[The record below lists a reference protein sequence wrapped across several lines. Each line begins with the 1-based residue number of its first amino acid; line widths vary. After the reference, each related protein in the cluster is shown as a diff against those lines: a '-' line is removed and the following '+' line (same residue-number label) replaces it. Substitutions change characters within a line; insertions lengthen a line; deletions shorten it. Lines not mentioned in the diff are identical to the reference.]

1 MESFPP
7 RASTPWRWVE
17 NEKREPSLAAATP
30 SCIRLMGEGKRE
42 RTQHRQRCAGRGR
55 ETRTLPGSHRLSQ
68 LGLQPNPT
76 RMQRGHMTS
85 GGRATPFPLQG
96 DPAPSCTDA
105 VTKAGTSCS
114 SPALPPALSSQPRL
128 CLGRRGQSLVLRSFS
143 PALRGSP
150 ARQVLPRAE
159 IMAPVFSLCTSLPRQ
174 LPNPAQLRLP
184 LLQDDVSASQS
195 EHARLPQPAWRLAPA
210 QPPPHS

>member
-1 MESFPP
+1 
-7 RASTPWRWVE
+7 
-17 NEKREPSLAAATP
+17 
-30 SCIRLMGEGKRE
+30 MGEGKWEPTR
-42 RTQHRQRCAGRGR
+42 HRRHCAGRGR
-55 ETRTLPGSHRLSQ
+55 EARTLPGSRRRLSQ

-105 VTKAGTSCS
+105 VTKAGTNCS
-114 SPALPPALSSQPRL
+114 SPALPPLLSSQPRH
-128 CLGRRGQSLVLRSFS
+128 CLGTRSQGLVLLSFS
-143 PALRGSP
+143 PALRVSP
-150 ARQVLPRAE
+150 AREVLPRAG

-195 EHARLPQPAWRLAPA
+195 GRAGLARPAWLLAPV
-210 QPPPHS
+210 QLPPPS